1 MSLPPNI
8 YVPLGHGDEELAG
21 EKPVIPPGCQL
32 VVLAQCKR
40 PVSWLDEQNAEQ
52 LHIKNFIATNPARVG
67 IFADPVHH
75 RREINAAV
83 GSVCAFYTAGDEYPD
98 ILYTL
103 DLSWKRPASISLRYS
118 GVVPFTTYSSNEAE
132 TGFTTRDI
140 YKQLYPGGRQQM
152 YMSPNPREI
161 YRYSVFPRPQEFPT
175 PDSTEAQLIEFLLQ
189 TKDARGVSP
198 TQDYLQ
204 GLSKEQLY
212 GLSIDAQF
220 YGSYERIHP
229 VRLSTLMAQMPGVY
243 YHLVCRG
250 DSDTLDD
257 EALRADLP
265 RRRRNSFVRRRLPG
279 LTRND
284 IFGYI
289 RKPAHIRGIYNK
301 SETGIK
307 PQFLYENARD
317 VLGPYA
323 ELPEN
328 IRAAFNNSRRFLLQG
343 GRRTYK
349 QRRGKRKTRRVRQ

>member
-40 PVSWLDEQNAEQ
+40 PIHWEDEQNREHQ
-52 LHIKNFIATNPARVG
+52 SIKNFIATHPGRSG

-75 RREINAAV
+75 RREINAAI
-83 GSVCAFYTAGDEYPD
+83 GSVCAFYTPGDEYPD

-103 DLSWKRPASISLRYS
+103 DLSWKRPPSISIRYS
-118 GVVPFTTYSSNEAE
+118 GVVPFSIYASNEAE

-140 YKQLYPGGRQQM
+140 YAKVYPGGRQQM
-152 YMSPNPREI
+152 YMAPNPREI

-175 PDSTEAQLIEFLLQ
+175 PDSTEAELIEFLLQ
-189 TKDARGVSP
+189 TKNAYGVSY
-198 TQDYLQ
+198 TRESLQ
-204 GLSKEQLY
+204 GLSKETLY
-212 GLSIDAQF
+212 GLSIDI
-220 YGSYERIHP
+220 GSYERIHT

-250 DSDTLDD
+250 DSDTL
-257 EALRADLP
+257 ANHTLHGRLP

-289 RKPAHIRGIYNK
+289 RKPAYR

-307 PQFLYENARD
+307 PQFLYENARN

-328 IRAAFNNSRRFLLQG
+328 IRAAFDNSRRFLVQG

-349 QRRGKRKTRRVRQ
+349 QRRSKRKTRRVRQ